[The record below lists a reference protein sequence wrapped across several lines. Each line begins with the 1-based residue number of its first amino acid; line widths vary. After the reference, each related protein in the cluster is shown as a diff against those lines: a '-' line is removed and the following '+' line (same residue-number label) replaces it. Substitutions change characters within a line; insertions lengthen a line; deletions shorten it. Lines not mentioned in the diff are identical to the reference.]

1 MRILFLLHGLTLIV
15 LFLIL
20 WGLDR
25 LVLRLHRLH
34 EYIRSVAEFDD
45 VASPAPATSSP
56 PHAVKCLVHGCG
68 WPAVQEGY
76 CEDHFTTR

>member
-1 MRILFLLHGLTLIV
+1 MLLFYLLHGLTLVV

-34 EYIRSVAEFDD
+34 EYIRSVAEAED
-45 VASPAPATSSP
+45 VAPPSP
-56 PHAVKCLVHGCG
+56 PAAHGIKCRVHGCG
-68 WPAVQEGY
+68 WLAVEGGY
-76 CEDHFTTR
+76 CEQHLTRASEQ